1 MKWSL
6 RPLWQFVR
14 RASSRIAVRMLAFNV
29 LLVFLP
35 LAGLLYLDT
44 YEQHLLEA
52 QERSMVQQGRI
63 LAAALSDRETLDT
76 ETIDRLLRPLGQR
89 VDARL
94 RILDATGRVLGD
106 TSRTGEPVESD
117 PSPYETRRGAS
128 SLGGKLP
135 TSIPPRSEAVSSAPM
150 RLAAGRE
157 LRRAAALRAS
167 MQHAA
172 RRLAHQPAAQPALS
186 PPPTLAAPPPR

>member
-1 MKWSL
+1 MKWKL
-6 RPLWQFVR
+6 WPLWQFVR

-63 LAAALSDRETLDT
+63 LAAALSDREALDA

-106 TSRTGEPVESD
+106 TSRAGDLSESD
-117 PSPYETRRGAS
+117 RDQRQLRHRDRGTRR
-128 SLGGKLP
+128 
-135 TSIPPRSEAVSSAPM
+135 
-150 RLAAGRE
+150 
-157 LRRAAALRAS
+157 
-167 MQHAA
+167 
-172 RRLAHQPAAQPALS
+172 S
-186 PPPTLAAPPPR
+186 PPPLHKPRRGRVAKASCIASARRSC